1 MQLRNGQRDQEK
13 VTKKGKFSPHASPIS
28 GRPPRRDVGCLLAL
42 AGRYEPRQGSLLRAA
57 FSHDEAPRNCRAGL
71 ITCFVQGV
79 SSIHRST
86 LERQLSKAENA
97 YAEEAK
103 GLELRV
109 FLPHPEDP
117 GRAPG
122 G

>member
-1 MQLRNGQRDQEK
+1 M
-13 VTKKGKFSPHASPIS
+13 TKKGKFTPHASPIS
-28 GRPPRRDVGCLLAL
+28 GRPPRRDIGCLLAL

-57 FSHDEAPRNCRAGL
+57 FSHDEALRNRRAGL
-71 ITCFVQGV
+71 ITCFMQGM

-97 YAEEAK
+97 YTEEAE

-109 FLPHPEDP
+109 FLPRPEDP